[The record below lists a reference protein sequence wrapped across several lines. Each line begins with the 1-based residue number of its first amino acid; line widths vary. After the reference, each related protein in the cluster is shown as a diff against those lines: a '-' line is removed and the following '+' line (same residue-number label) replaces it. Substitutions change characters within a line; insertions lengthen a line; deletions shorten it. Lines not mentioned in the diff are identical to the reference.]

1 MSYFYIQCHFGVFYT
16 VFMYTMSYGDG
27 TDMYDDGESGT
38 IDFFA
43 YDVEQWLYSDILYD
57 G

>member
-1 MSYFYIQCHFGVFYT
+1 MLYSAVQCHTFTYNVVCVCFTT

-27 TDMYDDGESGT
+27 TDMYNDGESGT

-43 YDVEQWLYSDILYD
+43 YDVEQ
-57 G
+57 